1 MDIFHANID
10 PISQKNYARLNH
22 NFAPPK
28 TNRMTQAMTMPVI
41 MTIQQ
46 KNGTRN
52 ASIDVIARFT
62 SKIIKY
68 NSQLLSLFSYKYFFF
83 VESLFASFVLK
94 GVLSFFCLKQ
104 IKWSKSSNYQGK
116 GK

>member
-46 KNGTRN
+46 KN
-52 ASIDVIARFT
+52 VIARFT